1 MASKIYTV
9 LKDGEELNVYKL
21 FPAAKKLAD
30 AEGAEVFCDGVSVYK
45 SRQASETAAIDLHSG
60 ETSEPAG
67 HEIENRKAA
76 DRFRLSSLMN
86 VRSSP
91 SLTAPILGTK
101 KAGTVVTAAVE
112 NDWLRLTDN
121 TFILYSEGRYAV
133 RI

>member
-1 MASKIYTV
+1 MANKTYAV

-30 AEGAEVFCDGVSVYK
+30 AEGAVVFCDGVSVYK
-45 SRQASETAAIDLHSG
+45 SKQTAEAAAIDLHSE
-60 ETSEPAG
+60 ETTEPAG
-67 HEIENRKAA
+67 HEIGERKTA
-76 DRFRLSSLMN
+76 DRFRLTSLMN

-101 KAGTVVTAAVE
+101 RAGTVVTAIVE